1 MISLNVTQANP
12 TVNAA
17 FFQPIAGLA
26 SQSSHARACPDF
38 SDDDYLQCGLL
49 RVLESSTSGRA
60 FLQEHGA
67 RLNNS
72 PSQANYFATLHSP
85 RRGAV
90 VADVNND
97 LRIMANQTLP
107 DRLAGMAEL
116 AAYEVFAV
124 DGHWHKAATHDPRHN
139 GVKMSVGHFYSLN
152 LRTHTLRQ
160 LAVGEGAHE
169 HDLSVLKRLTPRGL
183 RQEVPKGRRSLMIY
197 DRAGIDFD
205 YWKRCRHECA
215 IYFLSRTKSN
225 TVLSW
230 EERREWDASDPR
242 NRGVQ
247 EDMQVKTRDGHSLR
261 LICYVDPV
269 AGKAYEFL
277 TNEPDLPPGVLAEL
291 YRRRWDVEKVF
302 DELKNKLGEKKA
314 WATSAEAKQTQAHF
328 LTITHNLLLLYE
340 QALAVRHE
348 VQNHAEDQRRSE
360 RLKEHQQL
368 ARKNGQL
375 LSTLVSR
382 VLSAT
387 QRSVKFIR
395 WLREALRYQLAETI
409 AVLRLKHLY
418 ATL

>member
-1 MISLNVTQANP
+1 MNVTPTNT

-17 FFQPIAGLA
+17 FFQPISGLA
-26 SQSSHARACPDF
+26 RRSSHARACPDF

-67 RLNNS
+67 RLNYR
-72 PSQANYFATLHSP
+72 PSQANYFATLPSP

-90 VADVNND
+90 VADVNNA
-97 LRIMANQTLP
+97 LRSLANQTLP
-107 DRLAGMAEL
+107 DRLAGLAEL

-124 DGHWHKAATHDPRHN
+124 DGHWHKAASHDPRHN
-139 GVKMSVGHFYSLN
+139 GVKMAVGHFYSLN

-160 LAVGEGAHE
+160 LAVGAGAHE

-183 RQEVPKGRRSLMIY
+183 RQEVPKGRRTLLIY

-230 EERREWDASDPR
+230 EERRTWDTSDPR

-247 EDMQVKTRDGHSLR
+247 EDRRVKTRAGHSLR

-269 AGKAYEFL
+269 TGKAYEFL
-277 TNEPDLPPGVLAEL
+277 TNEPDLPPGVLAER

-314 WATSAEAKQTQAHF
+314 WATSSEAKQTQAHL
-328 LTITHNLLLLYE
+328 LTITHNLRLLYE
-340 QALAVRHE
+340 QALEERHE
-348 VQNHAEDQRRSE
+348 VQNHAEDQRR
-360 RLKEHQQL
+360 RKRKKEHQQI

-375 LSTLVSR
+375 LSTLVAR
-382 VLSAT
+382 ALSAT

-395 WLREALRYQLAETI
+395 WLRDALRCQLAETT
-409 AVLRLKHLY
+409 AVLRLKLLY
-418 ATL
+418 ASL

>member
-1 MISLNVTQANP
+1 MPIAKTNT

-17 FFQPIAGLA
+17 FFQPITGLA
-26 SQSSHARACPDF
+26 RRSSHARACPDF

-90 VADVNND
+90 VADVNNA
-97 LRIMANQTLP
+97 LRMMANQTLP

-116 AAYEVFAV
+116 ATYEVFAV
-124 DGHWHKAATHDPRHN
+124 DGHWHKAASHDPRHN
-139 GVKMSVGHFYSLN
+139 GVKMAVGHFYSLN

-160 LAVGEGAHE
+160 LAVGKGAHE

-183 RQEVPKGRRSLMIY
+183 RKEVPKGRRTLLIY
-197 DRAGIDFD
+197 DRAGLDFG

-225 TVLSW
+225 TVLAW
-230 EERREWDASDPR
+230 EERRPWDASDPR

-247 EDMQVKTRDGHSLR
+247 EDMWVKTRDGHGLR

-269 AGKAYEFL
+269 TGKAYEFL

-302 DELKNKLGEKKA
+302 DELKNKLGEKQA
-314 WATSAEAKQTQAHF
+314 WATSSEAKQTQAHL

-340 QALAVRHE
+340 QALAVRHA
-348 VQNHAEDQRRSE
+348 VQNQAEDQRRRE
-360 RLKEHQQL
+360 RKKAHQQI

-382 VLSAT
+382 ALSAT

-395 WLREALRYQLAETI
+395 WLREALRYQLAETT
-409 AVLRLKHLY
+409 AVLRLKQLY
-418 ATL
+418 AAL

>member
-1 MISLNVTQANP
+1 MNLAQTNT

-26 SQSSHARACPDF
+26 SRSSHARTCPDF

-49 RVLESSTSGRA
+49 RVLESSPSGRA

-67 RLNNS
+67 RLNHS
-72 PSQANYFATLHSP
+72 PTQANYFATLHSQ

-90 VADVNND
+90 VVDVNNA
-97 LRIMANQTLP
+97 LRVMANQTLP
-107 DRLAGMAEL
+107 DRLAGIAEL
-116 AAYEVFAV
+116 ASYEVFAM
-124 DGHWHKAATHDPRHN
+124 DGHWHKAASHDPRHH
-139 GVKMSVGHFYSLN
+139 GVKMAVGHFYSLN

-169 HDLSVLKRLTPRGL
+169 HDISVLKRLTPRGL
-183 RQEVPKGRRSLMIY
+183 RQEVPKGRRTLMIY

-225 TVLSW
+225 TVLAW
-230 EERREWDASDPR
+230 EECRTWDASDPR
-242 NRGVQ
+242 NHGVK
-247 EDMQVKTRDGHSLR
+247 EDMRVKTRDGHSLR

-269 AGKAYEFL
+269 TGKTYEFL

-314 WATSAEAKQTQAHF
+314 WATSLEAKQTQAHL

-348 VQNHAEDQRRSE
+348 VQNHAEDQRRSK
-360 RLKEHQQL
+360 RIKENQQI
-368 ARKNGQL
+368 AGKNGQL
-375 LSTLVSR
+375 LSSLVAR
-382 VLSAT
+382 ALSAT

-395 WLREALRYQLAETI
+395 WLREALRYQLAETT

>member
-1 MISLNVTQANP
+1 MISMNVTTANT

-26 SQSSHARACPDF
+26 SRSSHARTCPDF

-72 PSQANYFATLHSP
+72 PSQGNYFATLHSH

-90 VADVNND
+90 LADVNQA
-97 LRIMANQTLP
+97 LRIMANQALP
-107 DRLAGMAEL
+107 DRLSGISEL
-116 AAYEVFAV
+116 AAYEVFAM
-124 DGHWHKAATHDPRHN
+124 DGHWHKAASHDPRHH
-139 GVKMSVGHFYSLN
+139 GVKMAVGHFYTLN

-169 HDLSVLKRLTPRGL
+169 HDVSVLKRLTPRGL
-183 RQEVPKGRRSLMIY
+183 RQEVPKGRRTLMIY

-215 IYFLSRTKSN
+215 VYFLSRTKSN

-230 EERREWDASDPR
+230 EERRMWDVSDPR

-247 EDMQVKTRDGHSLR
+247 EDMRVKTRDGHSLR
-261 LICYVDPV
+261 LIGYIDPV
-269 AGKAYEFL
+269 VGKAYEFL

-314 WATSAEAKQTQAHF
+314 WATSLAAKQAQAHF

-348 VQNHAEDQRRSE
+348 VQNQAEDQRRSE
-360 RLKEHQQL
+360 RMKEHQQI
-368 ARKNGQL
+368 ARKKGQP
-375 LSTLVSR
+375 LSTLLSR
-382 VLSAT
+382 ALSAT

-395 WLREALRYQLAETI
+395 WLREALRYQLAETT